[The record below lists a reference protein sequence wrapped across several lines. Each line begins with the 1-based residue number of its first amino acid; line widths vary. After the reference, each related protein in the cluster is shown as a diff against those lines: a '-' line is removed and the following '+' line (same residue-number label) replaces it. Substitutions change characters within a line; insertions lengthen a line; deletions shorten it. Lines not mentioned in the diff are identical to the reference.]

1 MAPANDWRQLR
12 PDSDAFEADGHEDFM
27 ALALEVFFG
36 DGSGRSK
43 LVEVVEPGNV
53 DFVDRFGTLLVSGLL
68 ASFALGRLAVVALSG
83 DAPLFALSLPR
94 LISTPRSCP
103 AWELRTASPFRP
115 PSRLPDIEVSPEC
128 PTRAGAGSL
137 DLSVTLLYFPPI
149 RRGGSARNPLL
160 AVGGLADSA

>member
-1 MAPANDWRQLR
+1 MR
-12 PDSDAFEADGHEDFM
+12 PDSGVFEAEGHEDVV
-27 ALALEVFFG
+27 ALALEVFFC

-43 LVEVVEPGNV
+43 LVEVVEPGHHV